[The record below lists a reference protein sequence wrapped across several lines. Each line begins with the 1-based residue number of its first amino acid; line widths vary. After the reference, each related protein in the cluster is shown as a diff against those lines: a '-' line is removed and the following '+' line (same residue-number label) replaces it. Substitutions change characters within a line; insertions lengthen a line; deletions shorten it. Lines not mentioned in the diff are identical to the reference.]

1 MEAIGVALAVLPL
14 LLNQLDNYVQGLES
28 IKGFRAKR
36 YRRELEGY
44 FTSLGA
50 QQTIFVNHLLRALG
64 GVEYGDEIL
73 DLSHNGLGAL
83 WMEQFMQSSL
93 KNKSGEASI
102 QIKNFRDILSKSIYS
117 DIFTRIKAANKT
129 LGTLLEQTDYQN
141 TLRKR
146 RTSKAPFMRQKKVH
160 RSARSLHNAI
170 ICGKFWK
177 CSCKDR
183 HLVHFVFIPPYVG
196 NLDQQDQNHKDAR
209 FRLFLRQ
216 IPLSAFLK

>member
-1 MEAIGVALAVLPL
+1 MLQSDGRTVIDFAPRLFKFQKTPDTYSAMEAIGVALAVLPL

-83 WMEQFMQSSL
+83 WMEQSMQSSL

-102 QIKNFRDILSKSIYS
+102 
-117 DIFTRIKAANKT
+117 
-129 LGTLLEQTDYQN
+129 
-141 TLRKR
+141 
-146 RTSKAPFMRQKKVH
+146 
-160 RSARSLHNAI
+160 RSL
-170 ICGKFWK
+170 K
-177 CSCKDR
+177 
-183 HLVHFVFIPPYVG
+183 
-196 NLDQQDQNHKDAR
+196 Q
-209 FRLFLRQ
+209 
-216 IPLSAFLK
+216 